1 MRRPIV
7 AGNWKMNLTA
17 KEASLLIENLLSGLK
32 ENTET
37 GLMEIV
43 VCPAFTA
50 LQTVAEKTKD
60 TEIVLGAQNM
70 HWERSGAYT
79 GEVSPAMLVDLGCKY
94 VIIGHSERRQYF
106 AETDEVVNKKVKAAL
121 ASNLGPIMCVGESL
135 EERESDLTEKVIR
148 EQLLGGLKGI
158 QSEDFENVVVAYEPV
173 WAIGSGKAA
182 TAEDAEKVALLIR
195 NILRE
200 LAGEVSER
208 VRIQYGG
215 SVKASNIGSFM
226 AQPNIDGALVGG
238 ASLEGKGFAE
248 LIGNAK

>member
-32 ENTET
+32 ENTEI

-50 LQTVAEKTKD
+50 LQTVVEKTKD

-70 HWERSGAYT
+70 HWESSGAYT